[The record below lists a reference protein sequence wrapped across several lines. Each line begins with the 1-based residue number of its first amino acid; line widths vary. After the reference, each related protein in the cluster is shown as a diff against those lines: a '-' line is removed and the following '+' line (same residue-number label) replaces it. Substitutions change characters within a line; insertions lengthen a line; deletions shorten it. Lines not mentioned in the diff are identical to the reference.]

1 MNDRFD
7 VIIVGARV
15 AGSSLAIQLGKLG
28 KSVLLLDKNSF
39 PSDTLSTHHMSHVDY
54 LKKLGVLDKVES
66 KGLRQINRMRTYIG
80 QSFVEGPRSS
90 YTIIPKRDH
99 LDHILLEEAE
109 RYNGV
114 SFQPST
120 TVRKLLWEGDKV
132 AGVSVDHKHGN
143 SSYYGD
149 LVVGADG
156 KYSNI
161 AKWTAAEK
169 YYNQGALRPVLYG
182 YYEGVEPLAEPV
194 TEIFLHEGRI
204 GFLFPME
211 QGRDCLGLE
220 VHPGEFKTMMK
231 DPQAHFESMYKQLY
245 GMEKRLAGA
254 SLQGKIIGTS
264 GMPNF
269 FRQAY
274 GKGWAL
280 IGDAG
285 HSKDPSTGLGINDAF
300 MQAFLL
306 AESIELYEE
315 GESWEEV
322 MRIFQEKRDA
332 QLLPGF
338 QLTLNY
344 IQSLRSW
351 TSNEMAL
358 FQAMAANPMVWNK
371 LVPKIADHLKEDS
384 DDIPLLHQSVELEA
398 GQFGF
403 EKEVREDN

>member
-28 KSVLLLDKNSF
+28 KNVLLLDKNSF
-39 PSDTLSTHHMSHVDY
+39 PSDTLSTHHMSHIDY

-66 KGLRQINRMRTYIG
+66 KGLRKINRMRTYIG
-80 QSFVEGPRSS
+80 QSFIEGPRSS
-90 YTIIPKRDH
+90 YAIIPKRDH
-99 LDHILLEEAE
+99 LDHILLEEAK
-109 RYNGV
+109 RYEGV

-120 TVRKLLWEGDKV
+120 TVRNLLWEGDKV
-132 AGVSVDHKHGN
+132 VGVSVDHKLGS

-161 AKWTAAEK
+161 AKWAAAEK
-169 YYNQGALRPVLYG
+169 YHNQGALRPVLYG

-220 VHPGEFKTMMK
+220 VHPDEFKTMMK
-231 DPQAHFESMYKQLY
+231 DPQAHFESMYKRLY
-245 GMEKRLAGA
+245 GMERRLAGA

-306 AESIELYEE
+306 AESIQLYEE
-315 GESWEEV
+315 GESWEQV

-384 DDIPLLHQSVELEA
+384 DDIPLLHQSVEHEA
-398 GQFGF
+398 VQFGF
-403 EKEVREDN
+403 EKEIGEE